1 MKKLIFFLVLYFAGM
16 TVLSAQNIED
26 NVAVR
31 DALDKMLEHLDKTK
45 VPTGLLRDYAFD
57 LVDFDRYD
65 GAALTDSNYVQ
76 RTTFE
81 CLLRSIRSSAVGV
94 KPFGDVN
101 AILDDMSRG
110 NGNTLNIGLL
120 LFKYNYIREDAL
132 DNNLIKYENDK
143 VYDSY
148 DSGGNWKNPY
158 AEKHVIGFS
167 SYNLASLSSVTSFSF
182 PSDFIF

>member
-132 DNNLIKYENDK
+132 DNNLIK
-143 VYDSY
+143 
-148 DSGGNWKNPY
+148 
-158 AEKHVIGFS
+158 
-167 SYNLASLSSVTSFSF
+167 
-182 PSDFIF
+182 